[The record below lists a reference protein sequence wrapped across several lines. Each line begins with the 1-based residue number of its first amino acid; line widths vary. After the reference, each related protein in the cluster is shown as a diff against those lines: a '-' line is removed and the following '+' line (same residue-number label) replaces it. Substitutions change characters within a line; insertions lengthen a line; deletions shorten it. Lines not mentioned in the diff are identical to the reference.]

1 MGVDTDEATITEIE
15 EFEPTRVDGV
25 GKGANG
31 FPILMLKALDGEVQE
46 TVTTLGDVLGAE
58 SAPVTV
64 RPLCKSCAGHGHKDG
79 VRCPTCFATGKAPMI
94 GESASAYLTAMEKEK
109 GVAPSGKPVPTPYD
123 CPTCKGTGIL
133 GNDVN
138 PEQECPDCHGTGR
151 DGQYNTGE
159 IREGFGGAMQVGDP
173 REKIDKADLSKRDFD
188 PNVGGG
194 VDRDK
199 IPARDFAGKNR
210 SFPIV
215 TPGDVSDALMSMG
228 RAGPNNYDEA
238 TLRRNILR
246 IAKRKGFPLPPT
258 DRKKTQKAI
267 KAKGASV
274 SGKNPA
280 LTGMSQ
286 HGDGDASK
294 DPGSPDWEGVDAAT
308 AKDAALC
315 LMRSSELIRKFAQR
329 EAIEVAAG
337 EGNDVFDTMAA
348 EQAMC
353 DVSHALGI
361 MAQMAFHEGLSAAKS
376 TGDVTKAGRRLSLK
390 TVGALAAVRDHIT
403 NLLGPDDP
411 SAKASSKKKGKSSSE
426 RFIDAANKAQLS
438 KEIED
443 MTVDELAKVLGARDK
458 KLVRVLSKETSK
470 QMKKM
475 KRGMSARE
483 EAESDKKDKRVDKK
497 GQRRTREQKRRHHEL
512 VDEAKQGTRSSASGT
527 VNAVGGAKSIRTPE
541 QIEARTQRKDAAK
554 ALKTAKRA
562 EKQAKKQAAIAKALE
577 ESKTQAVTAVTALE
591 ERLATVEKMAAPSP
605 IVRTRPTE
613 ALKASADKDGLDVQI
628 TRLEEIVKST
638 SDRDIREGS
647 RVRLAELRAK
657 RAELA

>member
-1 MGVDTDEATITEIE
+1 MEVETDEATITEIE
-15 EFEPTRVDGV
+15 EFQPTRVDGV

-31 FPILMLKALDGEVQE
+31 FPILMLKALDGDVQE
-46 TVTTLGDVLGAE
+46 TVTTLGAALGTDP
-58 SAPVTV
+58 APVTV
-64 RPLCKSCAGHGHKDG
+64 RPLCKACAGHGHKDG

-94 GESASAYLTAMEKEK
+94 GESASAYLAAMEKEK
-109 GVAPSGKPVPTPYD
+109 GVAPSGKPVPPPHD

-138 PEQECPDCHGTGR
+138 PDQECPDCDGTGR

-159 IREGFGGAMQVGDP
+159 VREGFGGAMQVGDP
-173 REKIDKADLSKRDFD
+173 REKIDKGTLTKRDFD

-199 IPARDFAGKNR
+199 IPAKDFAGKNR

-215 TPGDVSDALMSMG
+215 TPGDVSDALMSIG

-267 KAKGASV
+267 KSKGGASV

-280 LTGMSQ
+280 LTGMSE

-315 LMRSSELIRKFAQR
+315 LMHASELIRKFAQR

-361 MAQMAFHEGLSAAKS
+361 MAQMAFHEGLSATKS
-376 TGDVTKAGRRLSLK
+376 TGDVTKAGRRLSMK

-411 SAKASSKKKGKSSSE
+411 SAKAPTKKKGKSSSE

-438 KEIED
+438 KEIEE
-443 MTVDELAKVLGARDK
+443 MTVDELDKVLGARDK

-483 EAESDKKDKRVDKK
+483 ERDADKDAKRENRRSNRKHPKRKDKK
-497 GQRRTREQKRRHHEL
+497 L
-512 VDEAKQGTRSSASGT
+512 VDEAVQGDRSSASGT
-527 VNAVGGAKSIRTPE
+527 INAVGGAKSVRTPE
-541 QIEARTQRKDAAK
+541 QIEARTQRRDAAK
-554 ALKTAKRA
+554 ALKAAKRA

-577 ESKTQAVTAVTALE
+577 ESKTQAVSAVSALE

-613 ALKASADKDGLDVQI
+613 ALKASADKDVLDVQI
-628 TRLEEIVKST
+628 TKLEEIMKST

-657 RAELA
+657 RAELG

>member
-1 MGVDTDEATITEIE
+1 MEVETDDVVITEIS

-46 TVTTLGDVLGAE
+46 TVTTLGDALASQQPE
-58 SAPVTV
+58 VTV

-79 VRCPTCFATGKAPMI
+79 VRCPTCFATGKAPMV
-94 GESASAYLTAMEKEK
+94 GESASAYLAAMNKEK
-109 GVAPSGKPVPTPYD
+109 GVAPSGKPVPPPYD
-123 CPTCKGTGIL
+123 CPTCKGTGIV

-138 PEQECPDCHGTGR
+138 PDQECPDCHGTGR
-151 DGQYNTGE
+151 DGHYNTGE
-159 IREGFGGAMQVGDP
+159 VREGFGGAMQVGDP
-173 REKIDKADLSKRDFD
+173 REKIDKAELAKRDFD

-215 TPGDVSDALMSMG
+215 SPGDVSDALMSIG
-228 RAGPNNYDEA
+228 RAGPKNYDEA

-280 LTGMSQ
+280 LTGMSE

-294 DPGSPDWEGVDAAT
+294 DPGSPEWEGVDAAT
-308 AKDAALC
+308 AKDAALT
-315 LMRSSELIRKFAQR
+315 LMHASELIRTFAER

-411 SAKASSKKKGKSSSE
+411 SYKAPTKKKGKSPAE
-426 RFIDAANKAQLS
+426 RFIAAANKAQLS
-438 KEIED
+438 KEIEE
-443 MTVDELAKVLGARDK
+443 MTVDELDKVLGSRDK
-458 KLVRVLSKETSK
+458 KLVRVLSKETTK

-475 KRGMSARE
+475 ARGMSARE
-483 EAESDKKDKRVDKK
+483 ERDADKDSKRANRKSNRKHPKRKDKK
-497 GQRRTREQKRRHHEL
+497 L
-512 VDEAKQGTRSSASGT
+512 VDEEAQGTNTSASGT
-527 VNAVGGAKSIRTPE
+527 INATGGAKSVRTPE
-541 QIEARTQRKDAAK
+541 QIEARTQRKNAAK
-554 ALKTAKRA
+554 ALKTARRA

-577 ESKTQAVTAVTALE
+577 ESKTQAVSAVTALE

-613 ALKASADKDGLDVQI
+613 ALKASAEKDGLDVQI